1 MYKPS
6 EKLQIIKK
14 LKKLGYG
21 GYFGDALNQ
30 LEQQQFAQKEPK
42 KYDLGGPVALNS
54 SPSNPRPAPTPA
66 PATIYRKTPFQEKI
80 NIAAKSKGL
89 NENQIKALYVLNGVE
104 SKSGTDVEDAHYS
117 RDGIYKNFGGTSK
130 SGTSLSNFAKSKGW
144 YKNGK
149 IVGESTT
156 WTHPKTKKT
165 HTVSKKLDDWI
176 RSVTTAR
183 GKDSYGNRLDRSEKL
198 KKQEELFNT
207 VYSDKYGRHL
217 NNDADTDGWLYRGR
231 GGVQLTGKANY
242 EKVTKILNKN
252 GINVDLVKNPE
263 LAADERYSAD
273 ILIAFA
279 EKEGMFNPN
288 SEKYLSN
295 KDYELIAQ
303 GDVDTID
310 KLHNITNAK
319 ADDERMI
326 EEASNVYGFK
336 NPIKRSKERSLLNTP
351 FTSETEGNEFR
362 KWVNDNHS
370 DYAKNMGNG
379 LKLDPTG
386 KFNNHHIKKA
396 WKELGEDFKNDK
408 DSTLLPEVTITAK
421 RTKSQP
427 AEPLL
432 PKSIASNLNETLNVI
447 EEEKLKL
454 TPRPRRKEAKQ
465 NAYYKNNALDF
476 IRSIDNYKD
485 ELYQEREK
493 AYGGLIKT
501 KAPQRYVGKAYQ
513 DRKHHTGFMEGDL
526 NMYMANGG
534 ELDLSPKG
542 GPKARPKIEEIS
554 NDYNADGIM
563 KARIAY
569 DVMHGNPGAK
579 RLIRKGVGT
588 RENYLEIE
596 KDVKK
601 FADKYVTSD
610 HHRKLLEKYNYPEDK
625 IHWRMQDILN
635 YNPDRDTRFALS
647 GNSYVGG
654 AGEHFPIKEGQQ
666 KGQPIV
672 QYNLFNPH
680 PSPIDQVVSHEWGHI
695 PVSSGFNPLSE
706 EERNEFISRLKPGA
720 VKNEHDA
727 EPQENRSDQFE
738 LRYFLDKAGIY
749 DSSTGEEFT
758 QKHLDDYREKTG
770 THHRM
775 FNLYGDED
783 IIWLMNNIAAVN
795 NGEELNMAKYGG
807 PLSGSNSG
815 GPKKKKGT
823 VGIKSTD
830 SFMSNAYFNE
840 TNDGVPFKSNMGEI
854 IDLNLPQP
862 DKNSPIRF
870 NPYVS
875 GNEKGMYVSGN
886 ASAQLT
892 DNLSVQGGVGKY
904 YDFSPEAEESEANYN
919 LGLRFRFPNKKK

>member
-1 MYKPS
+1 MYRPS

-54 SPSNPRPAPTPA
+54 SPSDPTPTPA
-66 PATIYRKTPFQEKI
+66 PAPLSSSMSTYRKTPFQEKI
-80 NIAAKSKGL
+80 NIAAKAKGL

-156 WTHPKTKKT
+156 WTNPKTKKT
-165 HTVSKKLDDWI
+165 YTVSKKLDDWI
-176 RSVTTAR
+176 RSVTTAK

-217 NNDADTDGWLYRGR
+217 NNDATTDGWVYRGR

-252 GINVDLVKNPE
+252 GINIDLVKNPE

-273 ILIAFA
+273 ILVAFA

-288 SEKYLSN
+288 SRKYLSN

-303 GDVDTID
+303 GDVNAID

-336 NPIKRSKERSLLNTP
+336 NPIKRSKKRNLSNTP

-362 KWVNDNHS
+362 QWVNDTNPEI
-370 DYAKNMGNG
+370 AK
-379 LKLDPTG
+379 KLDLDKKG
-386 KFNNHHIKKA
+386 KYNNRHIKKA
-396 WKELGEDFKNDK
+396 WKELGEDFQNDK
-408 DSTLLPEVTITAK
+408 DSTVLPEVTITGK

-427 AEPLL
+427 VEQLL
-432 PKSIASNLNETLNVI
+432 PKSIASNLNETLNAI

-526 NMYMANGG
+526 NMYMA
-534 ELDLSPKG
+534 
-542 GPKARPKIEEIS
+542 
-554 NDYNADGIM
+554 
-563 KARIAY
+563 
-569 DVMHGNPGAK
+569 
-579 RLIRKGVGT
+579 
-588 RENYLEIE
+588 
-596 KDVKK
+596 
-601 FADKYVTSD
+601 
-610 HHRKLLEKYNYPEDK
+610 
-625 IHWRMQDILN
+625 
-635 YNPDRDTRFALS
+635 
-647 GNSYVGG
+647 
-654 AGEHFPIKEGQQ
+654 
-666 KGQPIV
+666 
-672 QYNLFNPH
+672 
-680 PSPIDQVVSHEWGHI
+680 
-695 PVSSGFNPLSE
+695 
-706 EERNEFISRLKPGA
+706 
-720 VKNEHDA
+720 
-727 EPQENRSDQFE
+727 
-738 LRYFLDKAGIY
+738 
-749 DSSTGEEFT
+749 
-758 QKHLDDYREKTG
+758 
-770 THHRM
+770 
-775 FNLYGDED
+775 
-783 IIWLMNNIAAVN
+783 
-795 NGEELNMAKYGG
+795 YGG

-823 VGIKSTD
+823 VGQKSTD

-870 NPYVS
+870 NPYIS

-904 YDFSPEAEESEANYN
+904 YNFSPEAEESEANYN
-919 LGLRFRFPNKKK
+919 LGLRFRFPNKRK

>member
-21 GYFGDALNQ
+21 GYFGDVLNQ

-54 SPSNPRPAPTPA
+54 SPLDPTPTPA
-66 PATIYRKTPFQEKI
+66 PAPLSSSMSTYRKTPFQEKI
-80 NIAAKSKGL
+80 DIAASAKGL

-117 RDGIYKNFGGTSK
+117 RNGIYKNFGGTSK

-156 WTHPKTKKT
+156 WTNPKTKKT
-165 HTVSKKLDDWI
+165 YTVSKKLDDWI

-217 NNDADTDGWLYRGR
+217 NNDAATDGWVYRGR

-252 GINVDLVKNPE
+252 GINIDLVKNPE

-273 ILIAFA
+273 ILVAFA

-288 SEKYLSN
+288 SRKYLSN

-303 GDVDTID
+303 GDVNAID

-336 NPIKRSKERSLLNTP
+336 NPIKRSKKRNLSNTP

-362 KWVNDNHS
+362 QWVNDTNPEI
-370 DYAKNMGNG
+370 AK
-379 LKLDPTG
+379 KLDLDKKG
-386 KFNNHHIKKA
+386 KYNNRHIKKA
-396 WKELGEDFKNDK
+396 WKELGEDFQNDK
-408 DSTLLPEVTITAK
+408 DSTVLPEVTITGK

-427 AEPLL
+427 VEQLS
-432 PKSIASNLNETLNVI
+432 PKSIASNLNETLNAI

-526 NMYMANGG
+526 NMYMA
-534 ELDLSPKG
+534 
-542 GPKARPKIEEIS
+542 
-554 NDYNADGIM
+554 
-563 KARIAY
+563 
-569 DVMHGNPGAK
+569 
-579 RLIRKGVGT
+579 
-588 RENYLEIE
+588 
-596 KDVKK
+596 
-601 FADKYVTSD
+601 
-610 HHRKLLEKYNYPEDK
+610 
-625 IHWRMQDILN
+625 
-635 YNPDRDTRFALS
+635 
-647 GNSYVGG
+647 
-654 AGEHFPIKEGQQ
+654 
-666 KGQPIV
+666 
-672 QYNLFNPH
+672 
-680 PSPIDQVVSHEWGHI
+680 
-695 PVSSGFNPLSE
+695 
-706 EERNEFISRLKPGA
+706 
-720 VKNEHDA
+720 
-727 EPQENRSDQFE
+727 
-738 LRYFLDKAGIY
+738 
-749 DSSTGEEFT
+749 
-758 QKHLDDYREKTG
+758 
-770 THHRM
+770 
-775 FNLYGDED
+775 
-783 IIWLMNNIAAVN
+783 
-795 NGEELNMAKYGG
+795 YGG

-823 VGIKSTD
+823 VGQKSTD

-862 DKNSPIRF
+862 DKNSSIRF
-870 NPYVS
+870 NPYIS

-904 YDFSPEAEESEANYN
+904 YNFSPEAEESEANYN
-919 LGLRFRFPNKKK
+919 LGLRFRFPNKRK

>member
-1 MYKPS
+1 MYRPS

-54 SPSNPRPAPTPA
+54 SPSDPTPTPA
-66 PATIYRKTPFQEKI
+66 PAPLSSSMSTYRKTPFQEKI
-80 NIAAKSKGL
+80 DIAANAKGL

-117 RDGIYKNFGGTSK
+117 RNGIYKNFGGTSK

-156 WTHPKTKKT
+156 WTNPKTKKT
-165 HTVSKKLDDWI
+165 YTVSKKLDDWI
-176 RSVTTAR
+176 RSVTTAK

-217 NNDADTDGWLYRGR
+217 NNDAATDGWVYRGR

-252 GINVDLVKNPE
+252 GINIDLVKNPE

-273 ILIAFA
+273 ILVAFA

-288 SEKYLSN
+288 SRKYLSN

-303 GDVDTID
+303 GDVNAID

-336 NPIKRSKERSLLNTP
+336 NPIKRTKKRNLSNTP

-362 KWVNDNHS
+362 QWVNDTNPEI
-370 DYAKNMGNG
+370 AK
-379 LKLDPTG
+379 KLDLDKKG
-386 KFNNHHIKKA
+386 KYNNRHIKKA
-396 WKELGEDFKNDK
+396 WKELGEDFQNDK
-408 DSTLLPEVTITAK
+408 DSTVLPEVTITGK

-427 AEPLL
+427 VEQLS
-432 PKSIASNLNETLNVI
+432 PKLIASNLNETLNAI

-501 KAPQRYVGKAYQ
+501 RAPQRYVGKAYQ

-526 NMYMANGG
+526 NMYMA
-534 ELDLSPKG
+534 
-542 GPKARPKIEEIS
+542 
-554 NDYNADGIM
+554 
-563 KARIAY
+563 
-569 DVMHGNPGAK
+569 
-579 RLIRKGVGT
+579 
-588 RENYLEIE
+588 
-596 KDVKK
+596 
-601 FADKYVTSD
+601 
-610 HHRKLLEKYNYPEDK
+610 
-625 IHWRMQDILN
+625 
-635 YNPDRDTRFALS
+635 
-647 GNSYVGG
+647 
-654 AGEHFPIKEGQQ
+654 
-666 KGQPIV
+666 
-672 QYNLFNPH
+672 
-680 PSPIDQVVSHEWGHI
+680 
-695 PVSSGFNPLSE
+695 
-706 EERNEFISRLKPGA
+706 
-720 VKNEHDA
+720 
-727 EPQENRSDQFE
+727 
-738 LRYFLDKAGIY
+738 
-749 DSSTGEEFT
+749 
-758 QKHLDDYREKTG
+758 
-770 THHRM
+770 
-775 FNLYGDED
+775 
-783 IIWLMNNIAAVN
+783 
-795 NGEELNMAKYGG
+795 YGG

-823 VGIKSTD
+823 VGQKSTD

-862 DKNSPIRF
+862 DKNSSIRF
-870 NPYVS
+870 NPYIS

-904 YDFSPEAEESEANYN
+904 YNFSPEAEESEANYN
-919 LGLRFRFPNKKK
+919 LGLRFRFPNKRK